1 MRVTES
7 QELSSGGK
15 AMPIFSFICRK
26 RVVVLSFLCR
36 RSKQAIV
43 GEGGR
48 EEKESVD
55 DSVNERR

>member
-1 MRVTES
+1 VTES

-15 AMPIFSFICRK
+15 AMPISSFICWK
-26 RVVVLSFLCR
+26 RVVVLSFLCWK
-36 RSKQAIV
+36 SKQAIV

-48 EEKESVD
+48 EEKKSVN